1 MIFLCYPKCSTCQK
15 AQKWLDAN
23 GIQCEIRH
31 IKDDRPTAAELRKW
45 HKMKDKLPTM
55 TEDEMYALL
64 ATNGMLVK
72 RPMFIGDDFV
82 LVSFKETE
90 WEKALK

>member
-1 MIFLCYPKCSTCQK
+1 
-15 AQKWLDAN
+15 
-23 GIQCEIRH
+23 
-31 IKDDRPTAAELRKW
+31 
-45 HKMKDKLPTM
+45 
-55 TEDEMYALL
+55 MYALL